1 MLTITGQFQGKT
13 YEQQS
18 ISALQLAKEFG
29 VPTPPT
35 GTEVLEHRILQ
46 KKIKVNLADKQ
57 PVSPRSYSVPAHFTA
72 SHNGETFT
80 LRYSTGPGRK
90 TKDGT
95 TFTPDHVTFA
105 GKTMAFQAKDYDKFL
120 YMFLHP
126 FNNSSPFVGKNPQ
139 IEYYDPKAAAIAAQM
154 AANRQA
160 EMNMAIW
167 NADKTSDE
175 KIRMKAAGIIV
186 RGQGITVSKN
196 IPTATLR
203 QSLATLFQ
211 KFPEDF
217 IQAWNSDITV
227 LNGLLNDAIDKGIIE
242 HVPNTGAGRQGW
254 IWRKGNSAGNVAVY
268 TSPNDDVRR
277 TLQSYASQPQ
287 NYDAVMEYLTRLLDT
302 DTAKEVFDIEQ
313 PAGAGLRSVT
323 APANP
328 WEVKVNE
335 AISTGV
341 IGFDMATKQV
351 RFVDEEGNFT
361 DQKPMVENTT
371 AKDWVKAT
379 ISFFQSQQ
387 SVWHKGELKKRLTEP
402 QPA

>member
-18 ISALQLAKEFG
+18 ISALVLAKEFG
-29 VPTPPT
+29 IPNPPT
-35 GTEVLEHRILQ
+35 GSDVLEHRILP
-46 KKIKVNLADKQ
+46 KKIKINFADKQ

-72 SHNGETFT
+72 SHNGETLT
-80 LRYSTGPGRK
+80 IRYSTGPGTK
-90 TKDGT
+90 IKDGYRW
-95 TFTPDHVTFA
+95 TPDHVIFA

-120 YMFLHP
+120 YMYLHP
-126 FNNSSPFVGKNPQ
+126 FNASSPFVGKNPQ
-139 IEYYDPKAAAIAAQM
+139 IEYYDPKAVAIAAQM

-167 NADKTSDE
+167 NSEKTSDE

-211 KFPEDF
+211 KYPEDF

-254 IWRKGNSAGNVAVY
+254 VWRQGNSAGNVAVY

-277 TLQSYASQPQ
+277 TLQAYASQPQ

-302 DTAKEVFDIEQ
+302 DTAKEVFDIDQ
-313 PAGAGLRSVT
+313 PAGAGLRGVT
-323 APANP
+323 APKSQ
-328 WEVKVNE
+328 WEEKVNE
-335 AISTGV
+335 AINAGV
-341 IGFDMATKQV
+341 IGFDMATKSV
-351 RFVDEEGNFT
+351 RFIDDEGNFT
-361 DQKPMVENTT
+361 DQKPLVENTT

-379 ISFFQSQQ
+379 ILFFQSQQ
-387 SVWHKGELKKRLTEP
+387 SVWHKGELKKRLTEL